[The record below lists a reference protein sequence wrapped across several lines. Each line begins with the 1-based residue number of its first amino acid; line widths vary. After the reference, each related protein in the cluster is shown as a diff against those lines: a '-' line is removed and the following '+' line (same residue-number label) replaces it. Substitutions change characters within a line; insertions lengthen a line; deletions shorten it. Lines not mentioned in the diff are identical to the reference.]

1 MGKPS
6 DRNNQYM
13 KEMWGTT
20 ELITDYDNT
29 LDKKLLQ
36 EVNYDD
42 SKVITEKDCRCKN
55 QFSSSFLTE

>member
-6 DRNNQYM
+6 DRNSQYM

-20 ELITDYDNT
+20 ELITDYHNT

-42 SKVITEKDCRCKN
+42 SKVIIEKDCRCKN
-55 QFSSSFLTE
+55 QFSASFLTE

>member
-1 MGKPS
+1 MGKSS
-6 DRNNQYM
+6 DRNHQYM

-20 ELITDYDNT
+20 ELITDYYNE

-42 SKVITEKDCRCKN
+42 SKVITEKDCRCK
-55 QFSSSFLTE
+55 SYTPSFLSE

>member
-20 ELITDYDNT
+20 ELITDYYNG

-42 SKVITEKDCRCKN
+42 SKVITEKDCRCK
-55 QFSSSFLTE
+55 SYAPSFLSE

>member
-1 MGKPS
+1 MGTPS

-13 KEMWGTT
+13 EEMWGTT
-20 ELITDYDNT
+20 ELITDYHNT

-36 EVNYDD
+36 EVNYDN

-55 QFSSSFLTE
+55 QFSASFLTE